1 MLVYTIWVVLS
12 RTNSFSALL
21 DDERSESSGWLVFR
35 AVGGCWVKGVDFV

>member
-12 RTNSFSALL
+12 RTNSFSASA